1 MKKNSPDYSKSNTAP
16 AINKREITTTLLVKD
31 NTIVVIGG
39 VFTQTTVDATN
50 KVPFFG
56 DLPLIGGLFSYKKD
70 SDVRKE
76 LLIFLAP
83 RII

>member
-1 MKKNSPDYSKSNTAP
+1 M
-16 AINKREITTTLLVKD
+16 KD

-56 DLPLIGGLFSYKKD
+56 DLPFIGSLFSYKKD
-70 SDVRKE
+70 SDLRKE